1 MRYFNEFEK
10 LLYKF
15 GNEETTV
22 AFQDITTYV
31 DIIDQVK
38 DAVSFYNEY
47 TIPEGYRPDQ
57 LSVFLYDTPL
67 YYWTFFLMNDSIRAR
82 GWPLTNSEIEVLV
95 KRDFSNIAVTT
106 RDNLTGIFKVGQTV
120 TGSSSG
126 VTGTVKHRH
135 VDLGQIFIES
145 SSLFAAGE
153 QLQSNVV
160 IEGATITQT
169 INVHSSEYEYN
180 AAHHYENAD
189 GEWVDIDPAVGPG
202 AQLTEITNYNRY
214 YNENEEL
221 KRIRIIKPESISQ
234 IVSSYK
240 KGIRA

>member
-15 GNEETTV
+15 GNEENTV
-22 AFQDITTYV
+22 AFQDISNYV
-31 DIIDQVK
+31 DIVDQIK
-38 DAVSFYNEY
+38 DAVSFYNQY
-47 TIPEGYRPDQ
+47 TIPEGTRPDQ
-57 LSVFLYDTPL
+57 VSIQLYGTPL

-82 GWPLTNSEIEVLV
+82 GWPLTNSELEVLV
-95 KRDFSNIAVTT
+95 KRDFSHIAVTT
-106 RDNLTGIFKVGQTV
+106 RDNLTGIFKIGQTV

-135 VDLGQIFIES
+135 VDLGQIFIET
-145 SSLFAAGE
+145 SSLFTAGE

-160 IEGATITQT
+160 VEGATITQI

-189 GEWVDIDPAVGPG
+189 KEIVDIDPAVGPG
-202 AQLTEITNYNRY
+202 AQLVEITNWDRY

-221 KRIRIIKPESISQ
+221 KEIRIIKNDLISN
-234 IVSSYK
+234 IVTSYK
-240 KGIRA
+240 KGIRS

>member
-1 MRYFNEFEK
+1 MKYFNEFEK

-15 GNEETTV
+15 GNEESTV
-22 AFQDITTYV
+22 AFQDISLYV
-31 DIIDQVK
+31 DVIDQIK
-38 DAVSFYNEY
+38 DNLALYNEY
-47 TIPEGYRPDQ
+47 TIPGGTRPDQ
-57 LSVFLYDTPL
+57 LAIQLYRNPL

-95 KRDFSNIAVTT
+95 KRDFSHIAVTT

-145 SSLFAAGE
+145 SSLFTAGE

-160 IEGATITQT
+160 VEGATITQT

-189 GEWVDIDPAVGPG
+189 GEWVDIDPAIGPG
-202 AQLTEITNYNRY
+202 AQLVEITNWDRY

-221 KRIRIIKPESISQ
+221 KRIRIIKPESINQ
-234 IVSSYK
+234 LVSTYK
-240 KGIRA
+240 KALRS